1 VIARFCLDR
10 IEARKKKKREGPH
23 SHGTTSPQGGRF
35 RSLPRFSSLGGCF
48 WFLPRQKSIEASNQT
63 KKQDTK
69 GTFPSN
75 LVISIKAI

>member
-23 SHGTTSPQGGRF
+23 SHGAAVAGDDFARWLIC
-35 RSLPRFSSLGGCF
+35 SLGCF